1 MPVATAIGAG
11 YVTQAEH
18 HDRDSAGC
26 EPPSGSQPVILP
38 RLKACKL
45 HTRLHRDRGL
55 QTNAANHDRLREME
69 EVKTKKKKE
78 LTLDL
83 ERMPLEPSIQT
94 YSAMTLPFWGRSRY
108 FCSCCRMLERARVRA
123 DESTRAGF
131 NVRWQHWR

>member
-69 EVKTKKKKE
+69 EVKTKKKE
-78 LTLDL
+78 RTDL
-83 ERMPLEPSIQT
+83 GLGANAVGAVYPDILGHDIALLGEVKVL
-94 YSAMTLPFWGRSRY
+94 L
-108 FCSCCRMLERARVRA
+108 
-123 DESTRAGF
+123 
-131 NVRWQHWR
+131 